1 MLNDHSIILRKH
13 NQGWRVVR
21 LHVKEGYFFTP
32 PKQFISPTWGPP
44 PSCKQ
49 GLSVNL
55 TLLQGWRNDRSTAPA
70 ITWTWFESREEA
82 MWGWSLLMFVS
93 LSVKAGFPRYKLFSE
108 FPSSRR
114 NLRPFPQLETVSKCQ
129 FYWERILWNES
140 FSVTLTVEKF
150 TSNSGKNCTSDLG
163 VKKTEKNEIP
173 LKGLLICFELWFI
186 ITRNHPSKISIMKK
200 RFKLGAIAKWRSL

>member
-1 MLNDHSIILRKH
+1 MLSDHSITLRKH
-13 NQGWRVVR
+13 NPGWRVVR

-32 PKQFISPTWGPP
+32 SKQFISPTWGPP
-44 PSCKQ
+44 PSCQQ

-70 ITWTWFESREEA
+70 IIWTWFESREEA

-93 LSVKAGFPRYKLFSE
+93 LSVKAGFPRYKFFFWISI
-108 FPSSRR
+108 
-114 NLRPFPQLETVSKCQ
+114 LETVSKCQ
-129 FYWERILWNES
+129 FYRERILWNAS

-186 ITRNHPSKISIMKK
+186 ITRNHLSKISIMKK